1 MNQMTSIYT
10 NCAAV
15 QTSNLFL
22 AQTALD
28 LFYNLD
34 YTISESTVD
43 CDNISDDS
51 LGTLPTASDS
61 KEWCIIQQ

>member
-1 MNQMTSIYT
+1 MTSIYT

-28 LFYNLD
+28 LYYNLD
-34 YTISESTVD
+34 YTIKEITSGNNSTG
-43 CDNISDDS
+43 DDS
-51 LGTLPTASDS
+51 SVTLPTGSN
-61 KEWCIIQQ
+61 EWCIIQQ